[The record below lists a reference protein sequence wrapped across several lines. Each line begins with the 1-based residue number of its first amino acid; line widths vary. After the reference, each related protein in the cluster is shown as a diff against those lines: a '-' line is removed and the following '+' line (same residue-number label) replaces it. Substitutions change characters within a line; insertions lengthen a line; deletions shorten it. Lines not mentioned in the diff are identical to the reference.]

1 LPPTWLGA
9 ISERLDFVGDARYVG
24 LVSRHPSQCAAGGGG
39 YQKAVCRWRDLNEV
53 ELHVFAIMMLKPIQ
67 IMANE
72 HFRLCA
78 FILGCV
84 YRQEGSWW
92 DQYDDR

>member
-1 LPPTWLGA
+1 MPTTLGWFHG
-9 ISERLDFVGDARYVG
+9 IHVNMLQVVGVIR
-24 LVSRHPSQCAAGGGG
+24 AGKS
-39 YQKAVCRWRDLNEV
+39 KAVSRWRDLNEV
-53 ELHVFAIMMLKPIQ
+53 DLYVSGILMLKAIQ

-78 FILGCV
+78 FIPGCV